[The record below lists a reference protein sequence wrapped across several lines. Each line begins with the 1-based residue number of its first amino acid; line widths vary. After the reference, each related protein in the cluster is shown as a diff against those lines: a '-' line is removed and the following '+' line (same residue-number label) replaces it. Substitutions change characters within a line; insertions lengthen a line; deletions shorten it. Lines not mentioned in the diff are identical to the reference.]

1 MTGKIRRE
9 CLLGACCV
17 GLLLGT
23 AALTWAPTVWGQG
36 ASPALQVEQV
46 QPRSMDRSR
55 EGKRKGVLTRVKEGT
70 VWIDGTAYT
79 LAADALV
86 ENRTGGSLQANALR
100 WDDVQYSVDYWLVP
114 DSADRQ
120 IAQMVIYFP
129 E

>member
-36 ASPALQVEQV
+36 ASPALQVQQV
-46 QPRSMDRSR
+46 QPRSMDRSL
-55 EGKRKGVLTRVKEGT
+55 EGKRKGVLTRVKDAT
-70 VWIDGTAYT
+70 VWIDGTPYT
-79 LAADALV
+79 LAADALL
-86 ENRTGGSLQANALR
+86 ENQTGRFLQVNALR
-100 WDDVQYSVDYWLVP
+100 WDDVHYSVDYWLVP

>member
-1 MTGKIRRE
+1 MTGMIKRE
-9 CLLGACCV
+9 CLLGVCCV

-36 ASPALQVEQV
+36 ASPALQVQQV
-46 QPRSMDRSR
+46 QSRSMDRSL

-70 VWIDGTAYT
+70 VWIDGTPYT
-79 LAADALV
+79 LAADVVV
-86 ENRTGGSLQANALR
+86 ENQTGRFLQANALR
-100 WDDVQYSVDYWLVP
+100 WDDVQLSVDYWLVP